1 MGMPAPH
8 APFERATHALRLLF
22 TSSLS
27 LRMAA
32 LSFSLLFGADRIFA
46 LWIFP
51 HYAAFLEHW
60 DPNWAN
66 IDTIF
71 APIVWLSY
79 VTMLLGSLTV
89 VITFAATST
98 PKLIDLY
105 MEDRR
110 SLMLVWWSLGCM
122 AHALTIK
129 LYPELG
135 LSHPASI
142 VFNYHFLLPSFVFVS
157 FPFILLSLRSTKT
170 ANVID
175 SLFRNM
181 DEILDRL
188 VRQGPDKKLSPRSVQ
203 SQQVQLFETLNQ
215 LMDLLIYVP
224 YKEPKAM
231 IIEGM
236 GRLIIRYVQLKA
248 HFPRDFFLIS
258 QKARND
264 ISFRTMQG
272 LLDELEEKQIFLE
285 QKSLRL
291 IGNAYITFLEEGQF
305 DLSTLCAEQI
315 NYIGKEVV
323 AQGDEVLIDV
333 ITVRLNTHFRFAL
346 KHAQAHNEPR
356 NLYNLVFHYG
366 QFASHLVAH
375 DHQEG
380 LKTCFRHFGFYA
392 LQCFNASPQ
401 AMALAFI
408 LDTLAVEMQKLLM
421 ALYER
426 QWDRPTQEELLQ
438 QFLMLDNFQNVDH
451 QFAKNFFSKNVGV
464 RLLHIG
470 LALYYLEQGEEAWAE
485 GIAEDTL
492 QDWDLMGE
500 ELFHK
505 TMGMIFM
512 RLKFSG
518 PTFWEDTDRGNLN
531 IYYTPYVQHL
541 ETFQALQKKYIGER
555 IQQAELV

>member
-1 MGMPAPH
+1 MATQASP
-8 APFERATHALRLLF
+8 APFERAAQALRLLL

-32 LSFSLLFGADRIFA
+32 ISFSVLIAADRIFA

-51 HYAAFLEHW
+51 HYAAFLSRW
-60 DPNWAN
+60 APNWTN
-66 IDTIF
+66 LDTVF

-105 MEDRR
+105 MEDRP
-110 SLMLVWWSLGCM
+110 SLLLVWWSLGCM
-122 AHALTIK
+122 AHSLTIK

-135 LSHPASI
+135 LPYPASV

-157 FPFILLSLRSTKT
+157 FPFILLSLKSTKT

-175 SLFRNM
+175 ALFRNTH
-181 DEILDRL
+181 ETLDAL
-188 VRQGPDKKLSPRSVQ
+188 ARQGPDKSLPVRVVQ
-203 SQQVQLFETLNQ
+203 QQQIQLFETLNQ

-236 GRLIIRYVQLKA
+236 GKLITRYIQLKPQ
-248 HFPRDFFLIS
+248 FPRDFFRIS
-258 QKARND
+258 PKARDD

-272 LLDELEEKQIFLE
+272 LLGELEEKQTFFE

-291 IGNAYITFLEEGQF
+291 IGNAYITFLEGGQF
-305 DLSTLCAEQI
+305 DLSTLCAEQL
-315 NYIGKEVV
+315 NHIGKEVV
-323 AQGDEVLIDV
+323 TQEDEILIDLL
-333 ITVRLNTHFRFAL
+333 TVRFNTHFRFAL
-346 KHAQAHNEPR
+346 KQAQAHNEPR

-366 QFASHLVAH
+366 QFAGHLVAQ
-375 DHQEG
+375 DNREG

-392 LQCFNASPQ
+392 LQCFNAAPQ
-401 AMALAFI
+401 AMALGFI
-408 LDTLAVEMQKLLM
+408 LDTLAVEMQKLLI
-421 ALYER
+421 ALHQR
-426 QWDRPTQEELLQ
+426 QWDREAQKGLLE

-451 QFAKNFFSKNVGV
+451 EFAKNFFSKNVGV

-470 LALYYLEQGEEAWAE
+470 LALYYLEEGEHQWAE
-485 GIAEDTL
+485 EIAEDTL

-541 ETFQALQKKYIGER
+541 EPFQELQKKYIGAR
-555 IQQAELV
+555 IQQTELV